1 MEVGP
6 NGGKMG
12 EPSRN
17 FIAWLSQ
24 PLRLLLELFSLT
36 FLSLDILFWWC
47 RFLLIWFVLD
57 MFESW
62 QSFRLPVD
70 SEARNLRH
78 SSLLT
83 MTLFWGHRW
92 IKKLRCHVKNRFP
105 LTYLSLG
112 SPIFWHL
119 LASWDLLTF
128 FSWRLLLS
136 TSNSLGTFFFFDTFV
151 FASFFYILFVWNLF
165 LSKLLS
171 LQTFCLVL
179 RWFFTLMSFSWH
191 LSLMASLFLKYVQV
205 LLCTTKLAPNTPQYY
220 FVLYKACTEHFSVL
234 LCTTKLAQS
243 TSQYYFVHSLCYEA
257 CRKHFP
263 VRLCTTKF
271 LHRTVSFDTPK
282 LLDTENHRFFCTKF
296 HVDNGNWDWSS
307 KTGSRRQSENKAI
320 LEALFERNSKHD

>member
-78 SSLLT
+78 PSLLT
-83 MTLFWGHRW
+83 IF
-92 IKKLRCHVKNRFP
+92 LRSSLNQKTPMSCKEPLSVDVSFSWQSYLLASFGILGLSDLLLLTFP
-105 LTYLSLG
+105 SLDIPF
-112 SPIFWHL
+112 SWNVFLFWHL
-119 LASWDLLTF
+119 CFCIL
-128 FSWRLLLS
+128 
-136 TSNSLGTFFFFDTFV
+136 
-151 FASFFYILFVWNLF
+151 FFYILFVWNLF
-165 LSKLLS
+165 LLKLLS

-179 RWFFTLMSFSWH
+179 RLFFILHSHVFFLASFPHGIPLFKVRPSITLYYKACTKHSPVLLCITNLAQRTSQHYFV
-191 LSLMASLFLKYVQV
+191 LQSLHKHFPV
-205 LLCTTKLAPNTPQYY
+205 LLCTSLYILCATKLA
-220 FVLYKACTEHFSVL
+220 E
-234 LCTTKLAQS
+234 S
-243 TSQYYFVHSLCYEA
+243 TLQ
-257 CRKHFP
+257 
-263 VRLCTTKF
+263 
-271 LHRTVSFDTPK
+271 
-282 LLDTENHRFFCTKF
+282 
-296 HVDNGNWDWSS
+296 
-307 KTGSRRQSENKAI
+307 
-320 LEALFERNSKHD
+320 